1 MEYTNL
7 SDLLKG
13 ICDAIRAKKGTA
25 GAIKHQ
31 DIPSEIASIKTQSQ
45 DVLSLASGIT
55 SYTESFT
62 IDGEERPN
70 VLVQPSDF
78 SDASK
83 VTLGDEHNS
92 YLTYNIQNIV
102 GAENEVAAVIAPG
115 NTTTNSYKHVFWFD
129 VDAPDS
135 SETKSKT
142 YLIALRAKASI
153 APTSYFPQMAITYYA
168 SGTTSGGRFLY
179 FTYKPTTEWNIFYV
193 IANIPENN
201 YLKDIT
207 MCFTNQRITH
217 YIDWITAYDITGTS
231 FANMTFGARA
241 TAYSADVLSGKSFYK
256 DGVYYT
262 GNMTNNGT
270 VTPTLGRTTTSYT
283 IPAGKH
289 SGSGKVSLNIDST
302 YNYATPQKDT
312 KTYYPGGTSPTDQVF
327 TSFRVAGDSNLVASN
342 IKNGVSIFGVN
353 GNYGGSGD
361 NTFGGIGSPINATAE
376 DRTSISFRDLSDVDN
391 IIGFYIVAIDTV
403 NSSNSYDY
411 ITSLF
416 INNSTYIVQ
425 SVISDA
431 TVEYY
436 TSTNGSRINWNIVG
450 AEINNGSITYS
461 LSINITHDYPSFRR
475 SISYACYPIYKKG
488 MPDVDVEIEIT

>member
-7 SDLLKG
+7 NDLFKG
-13 ICDAIRAKKGTA
+13 ICDAIRGKKGTA

-168 SGTTSGGRFLY
+168 SGTTSRGRFLY

-217 YIDWITAYDITGTS
+217 YIDWVTAYDITGTS

-241 TAYSADVLSGKSFYK
+241 TAYSADVRSGKSFYR
-256 DGVYYT
+256 DGVLYE
-262 GNMTNNGT
+262 GSMTT
-270 VTPTLGRTTTSYT
+270 VEKPSPT
-283 IPAGKH
+283 IA
-289 SGSGKVSLNIDST
+289 VDST
-302 YNYATPQKDT
+302 GLVSANYTMSSGYVAS
-312 KTYYPGGTSPTDQVF
+312 GTASNTHYLSSSD
-327 TSFRVAGDSNLVASN
+327 DSDFIASN
-342 IKNGVSIFGVN
+342 IKSGVSIFGVTGSYS
-353 GNYGGSGD
+353 GN
-361 NTFGGIGSPINATAE
+361 NTVGYIGSPIDAV
-376 DRTSISFRDLSDVDN
+376 RTNRTFISFEYLDGTEADN
-391 IIGFYIVAIDTV
+391 VIGFYIVATDTV
-403 NSSNSYDY
+403 DSSSSYDY
-411 ITSLF
+411 ITSMFAYDSSFTL
-416 INNSTYIVQ
+416 Q
-425 SVISDA
+425 SVLDDA
-431 TVEYY
+431 SVVYN
-436 TSTNGSRINWNIVG
+436 SN
-450 AEINNGSITYS
+450 NNGSYISWSIVHSGSATGPFLLNISIDDDYLGFRSGVTYRC
-461 LSINITHDYPSFRR
+461 F
-475 SISYACYPIYKKG
+475 PIYKTG
-488 MPDVDVEIEIT
+488 GVDI

>member
-1 MEYTNL
+1 MTYTNL

-13 ICDAIRAKKGTA
+13 ICDAIRDKKGTT
-25 GAIKHQ
+25 GVIKHQ

-168 SGTTSGGRFLY
+168 SGTTSGSKFLY

-217 YIDWITAYDITGTS
+217 YIDWVTAYDITGTS

-241 TAYSADVLSGKSFYK
+241 TASSVDVRSGKYFYR
-256 DGVYYT
+256 DGILY
-262 GNMTNNGT
+262 GGSMTT
-270 VTPTLGRTTTSYT
+270 VEKPSPTIT
-283 IPAGKH
+283 
-289 SGSGKVSLNIDST
+289 VDST
-302 YNYATPQKDT
+302 GLVSANYTMSSGYVAS
-312 KTYYPGGTSPTDQVF
+312 GTASNTHYLSSSD
-327 TSFRVAGDSNLVASN
+327 DSDFVASN
-342 IKNGVSIFGVN
+342 IKSGVSIFGVT
-353 GNYGGSGD
+353 GSYSGGKTYVGETYG
-361 NTFGGIGSPINATAE
+361 TFPEA
-376 DRTSISFRDLSDVDN
+376 DVCYGWAD
-391 IIGFYIVAIDTV
+391 G
-403 NSSNSYDY
+403 SYDY
-411 ITSLF
+411 LVTSSNV
-416 INNSTYIVQ
+416 IYVPIDSTHVNVVPT
-425 SVISDA
+425 SVSIIRRN
-431 TVEYY
+431 EG
-436 TSTNGSRINWNIVG
+436 TNGLIAALYKGSSKGSGLRMIADDSDEFAIGREGTGYFEFYWYG
-450 AEINNGSITYS
+450 NN
-461 LSINITHDYPSFRR
+461 LLINIDEAILNSERYWYAV
-475 SISYACYPIYKKG
+475 SYS
-488 MPDVDVEIEIT
+488 